1 MNTRTEEEETK
12 KEGRFD
18 AGATFH
24 GTVTFHGPMFDIHDN
39 QHVETHTHYAQGG
52 TAHLVT
58 PSGQQVEDALK
69 RLLEATDVNG
79 KRIFTQQYQWY
90 AVWKVLQEYEYPK
103 RYGEFA
109 ENMQGMLGDTNPPC
123 KAESFRKIGN
133 EVTGAANNL
142 AYWKT
147 KRNKA
152 EGKFKNLIEVAM
164 TLMELLAQ

>member
-58 PSGQQVEDALK
+58 PSEERVKDALK
-69 RLLEATDVNG
+69 RLLEATDENG
-79 KRIFTQQYQWY
+79 KRIFTLQYQWY
-90 AVWKVLQEYEYPK
+90 AVWKVLQD
-103 RYGEFA
+103 YGYSKDCRAFVES
-109 ENMQGMLGDTNPPC
+109 MQTMLPDTNPPC
-123 KAESFRKIGN
+123 KAESIRKIGN
-133 EVTGAANNL
+133 DVAGAANNL

-152 EGKFKNLIEVAM
+152 EGEFKKLIEVAM

>member
-58 PSGQQVEDALK
+58 PSGQQVKDALE
-69 RLLEATDVNG
+69 RLLEATDENG

-90 AVWKVLQEYEYPK
+90 AVWKVLRGYKYPE

-109 ENMQGMLGDTNPPC
+109 ETMQGMLGDTNPAC
-123 KAESFRKIGN
+123 KFESFRKIGN
-133 EVTGAANNL
+133 DVAGAANNL
-142 AYWKT
+142 VYWESC
-147 KRNKA
+147 RDKA

>member
-39 QHVETHTHYAQGG
+39 QHVETHTHYARGG

-58 PSGQQVEDALK
+58 PSEERVKDALE
-69 RLLEATDVNG
+69 RLLEATDENG
-79 KRIFTQQYQWY
+79 KRIFTLQYQWY
-90 AVWKVLQEYEYPK
+90 AVWKVLQD
-103 RYGEFA
+103 YGYSKDCRAFVES
-109 ENMQGMLGDTNPPC
+109 MQTMLPDADPAC
-123 KAESFRKIGN
+123 KVESIRKIGID
-133 EVTGAANNL
+133 VPGAANNL
-142 AYWKT
+142 DHWKIC
-147 KRNKA
+147 RNTA
-152 EGKFKNLIEVAM
+152 NENFKNLIKVAM